1 MRQENKVIIIGA
13 TSGIGAE
20 IARLYIQQGNRIG
33 IAGRRLEKLK
43 EIQSNATSPVEV
55 QKLDVTDKDAP
66 GQLDQLISLV
76 GGMDTFILCS
86 GIGSQNRSLDPAIE
100 LSTVETNALGF
111 TRMIDAAYQYFK
123 RQGSGH
129 IVAISSIAGTQ
140 GLGAAPAYSATKRYQ
155 NTYLDAIAQLL
166 RMEKQSIYVTDIRP
180 GFVKTDLLKSG
191 NYPMLMS
198 AGYTANQIVKA
209 IHKKKR
215 RAIIDWR
222 YAILVFFWR
231 LIPAW
236 LWERL
241 PIQN

>member
-1 MRQENKVIIIGA
+1 MKQENKIIIIGA

-20 IARLYIQQGNRIG
+20 IAKLYIREGNTIG
-33 IAGRRLEKLK
+33 IAGRRLDKLE
-43 EIQSNATSPVEV
+43 EIQAKASCPVQI
-55 QKLDVTDKDAP
+55 QKLDVNSEDAP
-66 GQLDQLISLV
+66 KQLDRLINLV

-123 RQGSGH
+123 QRGGGH

-155 NTYLDAIAQLL
+155 NTYLDAVAQLI
-166 RMEKQSIYVTDIRP
+166 RMEKLPIRVTDIRP

-198 AGYTANQIVKA
+198 AGYAAKQIVKA
-209 IHKKKR
+209 IHRKKR

-241 PIQN
+241 PIHN